1 MKSEFIEREFEVYSE
16 FAKHILTISNKNDI
30 LHISIKNVH
39 NGLLFEDAYSLE
51 RLVKLENYF
60 TNFSTIESVT
70 KALCELS
77 QEKKIELSTGEKIMI
92 LKFIKPYKNIS
103 ELKMEIP
110 YIEYPFNDEPNA
122 MVTRREKEMIL
133 KWINP
138 EKELELKLIYKASID
153 GDTPAIFHHKV
164 NGIKKTVTI
173 ILTDKGFRCGGFIS
187 NEWKTNCD
195 YDKNDKNSFLFS
207 IEKKENYYNKDGFC
221 NYNHPNF
228 GPCFGKGFDLCIGE
242 NVSNFFTTNK
252 HYSEFP
258 SSYGDKGK
266 SIKYAL
272 TGGFKNFNVKDI
284 EIYQVIA
291 VDE

>member
-1 MKSEFIEREFEVYSE
+1 MKSEYIEKEFEIYYE
-16 FAKHILTISNKNDI
+16 FAKHLLTISNKNDI
-30 LHISIKNVH
+30 LHISLRNVH

-51 RLVKLENYF
+51 RLVKIANYY
-60 TNFSTIESVT
+60 TNFSTIEQIT
-70 KALCELS
+70 KELCKLS
-77 QEKKIELSTGEKIMI
+77 EEKKIELETSEKSMI
-92 LKFIKPYKNIS
+92 LKFINPFKNIK
-103 ELKMEIP
+103 ELPMKIP

-133 KWINP
+133 KWINI
-138 EKELELKLIYKASID
+138 EKELDLKLIYKASID

-164 NGIKKTVTI
+164 NGIKNTLTI

-187 NEWKTNCD
+187 NDWKTNSD
-195 YDKNDKNSFLFS
+195 YDKNDKLSFLFS
-207 IEKKENYYNKDGFC
+207 IEKKECYFNKDGFC

-228 GPCFGKGFDLCIGE
+228 GPSFGQGFDLCIGE

-258 SSYGDKGK
+258 TSYGDKGK
-266 SIKYAL
+266 TPKYAL

-284 EIYQVIA
+284 EVYEVIV

>member
-1 MKSEFIEREFEVYSE
+1 MKSEYIEKEFEIYSE
-16 FAKHILTISNKNDI
+16 FAKHLLTISNKNDI
-30 LHISIKNVH
+30 LHISLRNVH

-51 RLVKLENYF
+51 RLVKIANYY
-60 TNFSTIESVT
+60 TNFSTIEQIT
-70 KALCELS
+70 KELCKLS
-77 QEKKIELSTGEKIMI
+77 EEKKIELETSEKSMI
-92 LKFIKPYKNIS
+92 LKFINPFKNIK
-103 ELKMEIP
+103 ELPMKIP

-133 KWINP
+133 KWINI
-138 EKELELKLIYKASID
+138 EKELDLKLIYKASID

-164 NGIKKTVTI
+164 NGIKNTLTI

-187 NEWKTNCD
+187 NDWKTNSD
-195 YDKNDKNSFLFS
+195 YDKNDKLSFLFS
-207 IEKKENYYNKDGFC
+207 IEKKECYFNKDGFC

-228 GPCFGKGFDLCIGE
+228 GPSFGQGFDLCIGE

-258 SSYGDKGK
+258 TSYGDKGK
-266 SIKYAL
+266 TPKYAL
-272 TGGFKNFNVKDI
+272 TGRFKNFNVKDI
-284 EIYQVIA
+284 EVYEVIV